1 MSVVRLGLVLFGAL
15 LTTSAL
21 AQSDYKRQL
30 ESLAPSDP
38 KGYFLLA
45 EDIAGQSR
53 GVEDVQL
60 ARRLYVLA
68 FVLAQKGRAIDPDNP
83 EGSDFP
89 IAASA
94 CLGLADLES
103 TEDRKRWLWA
113 LAGRLDERY
122 AARRWDSSNQSDTPN
137 EAALLLSE
145 AIGLALSGD
154 GSLARERFDDPRV
167 ITLLEQTRDL
177 LDRPGNEASS
187 SAIRRDAEVW
197 PCPECGNARGVPDR
211 SEGGQVRR
219 LCSTC
224 RGNPGPVISRD
235 AFVAYLAYQS
245 ALLHGTQKSW
255 SAELVVGRGRTLL
268 DPEPSEVA
276 PSMGVDPTK
285 VHYRDGKWLDDREL
299 MELQEE
305 AE

>member
-1 MSVVRLGLVLFGAL
+1 MRLSRACSVVIFLLFA
-15 LTTSAL
+15 SCASS
-21 AQSDYKRQL
+21 QSDIERRL
-30 ESLAPSDP
+30 EALAPSDP

-45 EDIAGQSR
+45 EDVADQAT
-53 GVEDVQL
+53 GVEETQL
-60 ARRLYVLA
+60 ARKLYVLA
-68 FVLAQKGRAIDPDNP
+68 FVLAQKNQAKEDA
-83 EGSDFP
+83 ESQFP

-94 CLGLADLES
+94 CLGLADLEP
-103 TEDRKRWLWA
+103 TEARKRWLHA

-122 AARRWDSSNQSDTPN
+122 AARRWDSESQSETPN
-137 EAALLLSE
+137 QAALLLAE

-167 ITLLEQTRDL
+167 KALIEETRDII
-177 LDRPGNEASS
+177 DRPGNEAST
-187 SAIRRDAEVW
+187 SAIQREAEIW

-224 RGNPGPVISRD
+224 RGNPGPVISRE
-235 AFVAYLAYQS
+235 ALVAYLAYQS
-245 ALLHGTQKSW
+245 VLLRGTQKSW
-255 SAELVVGRGRTLL
+255 SAELVVGHGRTLL

-285 VHYRDGKWLDDREL
+285 VYYRDGQWLDSREL
-299 MELQEE
+299 MELQEDGE
-305 AE
+305 